1 MKMKKIAAIIFS
13 AAMVLNMGAVAM
25 ATGGDT
31 TPSYTDMKTVTIKK
45 SYEATN
51 PSTTSPAET
60 FGFSIERTS
69 VKDAAAGVATGNM
82 PLPTIGSVSYEK
94 GEAGSETKSK
104 DITITLPEYSSVGVY
119 TYTIKETQGL
129 TAGVTYRTSDIK
141 LVVTVLQDEGGYI
154 RVAAVHTEDEGGN
167 KTNTFNDN
175 EYSAGSLAVKKI
187 VTGNLG
193 DQQNEFAV
201 TVTFTAPEGKEVS
214 EAISYS
220 DGGTDYTIPASAWT
234 SGTATAEI
242 NLKHDE
248 TVTFTNI
255 PYGVTYTVEEADYTS
270 DGYKTTYALGDNN
283 KKIDS
288 ASDSVDITNNK
299 NNDKIDTGINLDSMP
314 YIMILALVAVCAVV
328 MFARKRFSANR

>member
-141 LVVTVLQDEGGYI
+141 LVVTVMQGADAVSYTHLTLPTI
-154 RVAAVHTEDEGGN
+154 LRV
-167 KTNTFNDN
+167 
-175 EYSAGSLAVKKI
+175 
-187 VTGNLG
+187 
-193 DQQNEFAV
+193 
-201 TVTFTAPEGKEVS
+201 
-214 EAISYS
+214 
-220 DGGTDYTIPASAWT
+220 
-234 SGTATAEI
+234 
-242 NLKHDE
+242 
-248 TVTFTNI
+248 
-255 PYGVTYTVEEADYTS
+255 
-270 DGYKTTYALGDNN
+270 
-283 KKIDS
+283 
-288 ASDSVDITNNK
+288 
-299 NNDKIDTGINLDSMP
+299 
-314 YIMILALVAVCAVV
+314 
-328 MFARKRFSANR
+328 